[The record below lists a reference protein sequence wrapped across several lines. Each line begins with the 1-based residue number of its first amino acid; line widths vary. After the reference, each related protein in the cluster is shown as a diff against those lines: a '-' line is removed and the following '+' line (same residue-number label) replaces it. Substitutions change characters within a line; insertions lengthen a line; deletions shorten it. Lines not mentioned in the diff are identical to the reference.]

1 MKTSKPFFCLLY
13 CNLEWMRSQIMCMW
27 HPSYHRSSYLKL
39 LSEQRGTSCSPWH
52 NKIKL
57 WHLDVKE
64 SHIQRSSTKSICFT
78 EGCNC
83 VLLWRPSFFLWCLI
97 ISFMNTTLA
106 QSICCLFETDQ
117 QHEILPITI
126 YSPSRLSKPLWL
138 FLPRL
143 QKEILYFFSINN
155 DCSCLI

>member
-13 CNLEWMRSQIMCMW
+13 YNLEWMRSQIMFMW
-27 HPSYHRSSYLKL
+27 RPSYHRCSYLKL

-57 WHLDVKE
+57 WHLDVKK
-64 SHIQRSSTKSICFT
+64 SHIRWLSTKSICFT

-83 VLLWRPSFFLWCLI
+83 VLLRSPSFFLWCLI
-97 ISFMNTTLA
+97 ISFMTTTLA

-117 QHEILPITI
+117 QREILAHQNVLTLT
-126 YSPSRLSKPLWL
+126 SFQTS
-138 FLPRL
+138 FD
-143 QKEILYFFSINN
+143 FFFQDYKRRFFFPINN